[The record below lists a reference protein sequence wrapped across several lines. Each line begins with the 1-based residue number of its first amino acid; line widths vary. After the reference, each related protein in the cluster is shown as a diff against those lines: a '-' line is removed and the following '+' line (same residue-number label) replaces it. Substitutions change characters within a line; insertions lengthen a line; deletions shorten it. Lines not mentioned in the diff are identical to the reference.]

1 MAATSS
7 PTLAQSLRETP
18 GSTSS
23 FAVND
28 ICTHAAAVA
37 ARYGQPGGAGHNRSR
52 CLGRAC
58 RLRQCGSRRPL
69 RVSGR
74 PGCGTCAG
82 RQGICGGGAVPGPA
96 QSDPGDGRPD
106 DEPSRAGAG
115 YGPAAWT
122 YREETVPGAGA
133 GDRAMRAAEDA
144 AWAGELPGAVRRV
157 GARLPTTGR
166 PRSAIRATCRSHPR
180 ERPRRHGS
188 PLKTRSG
195 LLKAEHCRWVLVC
208 PDVPHRGYGRCQA
221 QPMRSASETMIPSG
235 PRT

>member
-1 MAATSS
+1 LVAQVNGGSAGSTVANRLMAATSS

-37 ARYGQPGGAGHNRSR
+37 ARYGQPGSAGHNRSR

-74 PGCGTCAG
+74 PGCGICAG

-122 YREETVPGAGA
+122 YREETVPGAGLA
-133 GDRAMRAAEDA
+133 IALCG
-144 AWAGELPGAVRRV
+144 LPKMLRGPVSCPAQF
-157 GARLPTTGR
+157 GG
-166 PRSAIRATCRSHPR
+166 SA
-180 ERPRRHGS
+180 
-188 PLKTRSG
+188 
-195 LLKAEHCRWVLVC
+195 
-208 PDVPHRGYGRCQA
+208 RGYQRPA
-221 QPMRSASETMIPSG
+221 DHALRSEP
-235 PRT
+235 PVVRTHVSVRGGMARH